1 MTTLRLFLAVLM
13 TFLAVPSQALEWQ
26 NLGPRALGMGGAG
39 VAMPQGPLSPYWN
52 PAGLGLIDSADGFAA
67 PLHVHA
73 ALKGQVIEGARD
85 LEAIANN
92 PSAYTAGDVTN
103 ALNKINQPGNG
114 FRADVGLAPALKIKR
129 VGIFLL
135 GTTHVGAAPFAD
147 FAVTVPANVRVQNNS
162 KLNIRGIQLTE
173 IGAGYGQE
181 LPFAPGLH
189 VGGALK
195 LMRGDV
201 GYYDLFVS
209 RNDSES
215 GDILDKI
222 KEGAKGSGNFGVDLG
237 ALWEL
242 DGTFEDLPLRPRLGL
257 TGRNLNNPKFS
268 QAAAAVAAGHTSK
281 FAVNPQARLGAAIS
295 PFDWWHVASD
305 IDLTNNRTALES
317 RRSRQF
323 SLGTEVD
330 VFNREWINIPLRA
343 GMTRN
348 VAEDSK
354 TMLSLGT
361 GLNLVHVHFDASLA
375 WSPETIETRSA
386 GESQQMPAE
395 ASVGVS
401 LSVLFGGTPKERKER
416 AKKRFPKPE
425 EKAPEAKAPEK
436 TDAEK
441 KEEVRKNAEKA
452 FDDLV
457 EEEKKAE
464 EAKPK
469 TP

>member
-1 MTTLRLFLAVLM
+1 MTTLRLILAVLM
-13 TFLAVPSQALEWQ
+13 TVLAVPSQALEWQ

-39 VAMPQGPLSPYWN
+39 VAMPQGPLSPFWN
-52 PAGLGLIDSADGFAA
+52 PAGLGLIDSADGFTA

-73 ALKGQVIEGARD
+73 AVKGQVIEGARD
-85 LEAIANN
+85 LEHIAAN
-92 PSAYTAGDVTN
+92 PTAFTNADVTA
-103 ALNKINQPGNG
+103 ALNKINQPDGG
-114 FRADVGLAPALKIKR
+114 FRADLGLAPALKIKK
-129 VGIFLL
+129 VGIFVL
-135 GTTHVGAAPFAD
+135 GTTHVGAKPFAD
-147 FAVTVPANVRVQNNS
+147 FTNATPATAVNNNS

-173 IGAGYGQE
+173 IGAAYGQE

-215 GDILDKI
+215 GDVIDKV
-222 KEGAKGSGNFGVDLG
+222 KEGAKSSGNFGVDLG
-237 ALWEL
+237 ALWEI
-242 DGTFEDLPLRPRLGL
+242 DSTFEDLPLRPRLGL

-268 QAAAAVAAGHTSK
+268 QAASAVAAGHTSK
-281 FAVNPQARLGAAIS
+281 FAVNPQVRMGAAIS
-295 PFDWWHVASD
+295 PFDWWHFASD
-305 IDLTNNRTALES
+305 IDLTENRTALDA
-317 RRSRQF
+317 RKSRQF

-330 VFNREWINIPLRA
+330 VFNREWINIPIRG
-343 GMTRN
+343 GMMRN

-361 GLNLVHVHFDASLA
+361 GLNLVHVHFDMSIA

-386 GESQQMPAE
+386 GESQTMPAE
-395 ASVGVS
+395 ASIGVS
-401 LSVLFGGTPKERKER
+401 LGVLFGGNTPKQRKER
-416 AKKRFPKPE
+416 AKKAFPEPE
-425 EKAPEAKAPEK
+425 DKAELPEA
-436 TDAEK
+436 K

>member
-1 MTTLRLFLAVLM
+1 MTNLRLSLAALM
-13 TFLAVPSQALEWQ
+13 TVFTLPAHSLEWQ
-26 NLGPRALGMGGAG
+26 NVGPRALGMGGAG
-39 VAMPQGPLSPYWN
+39 VAMPQGPLSPFWN
-52 PAGLGLIDSADGFAA
+52 PAGLGLIDSADGFTA

-73 ALKGQVIEGARD
+73 AVKGDVVQGARD
-85 LEAIANN
+85 LEAISEN
-92 PSAYTAGDVTN
+92 PAAYSQGDVTR

-114 FRADVGLAPALKIKR
+114 FKADMALAPALKIKN
-129 VGIFLL
+129 VGIFVL
-135 GTTHVGAAPFAD
+135 GNTHVGASPFAD
-147 FAVTVPANVRVQNNS
+147 LVNTNINNIRTNNNS
-162 KLNIRGIQLTE
+162 RLTIRGIQLTE
-173 IGAGYGQE
+173 IGAAYGQE
-181 LPFAPGLH
+181 LPFAPGVHL
-189 VGGALK
+189 GGALK

-209 RNDSES
+209 RNESES
-215 GDILDKI
+215 GDIIDKV
-222 KEGAKGSGNFGVDLG
+222 KEGSKSSGNFGVDLG

-242 DGTFEDLPLRPRLGL
+242 DSTFEDVPLRPRLGL

-268 QAAAAVAAGHTSK
+268 QAASAIAAGHTSK
-281 FAVNPQARLGAAIS
+281 FAINPQVRLGAAIS
-295 PFDWWHVASD
+295 PFDWWHFASD
-305 IDLTNNRTALES
+305 IDLTENRTALES

-330 VFNREWINIPLRA
+330 VFNREWINIPIRG
-343 GMTRN
+343 GMMRN

-361 GLNLVHVHFDASLA
+361 GLNLVHVHFDMSIA

-386 GESQQMPAE
+386 GESQTMPAE
-395 ASVGVS
+395 ASIGVS
-401 LSVLFGGTPKERKER
+401 LGVLFGGNTPKQRKER
-416 AKKRFPKPE
+416 AKKAFPAPE
-425 EKAPEAKAPEK
+425 EKAELPEA
-436 TDAEK
+436 K

-457 EEEKKAE
+457 EEEKKSE